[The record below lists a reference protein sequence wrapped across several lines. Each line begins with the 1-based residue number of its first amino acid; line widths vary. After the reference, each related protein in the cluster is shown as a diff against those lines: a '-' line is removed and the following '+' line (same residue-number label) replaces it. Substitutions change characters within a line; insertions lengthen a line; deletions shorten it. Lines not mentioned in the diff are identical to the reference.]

1 MIVIGAD
8 THKRNHML
16 VAVDGQTGAR
26 CGQREIA
33 ASDAGALD
41 ALRFAAGLEAERVW
55 AIEDCRHV
63 SARLEAALVAAGERV
78 IRVPAAVTGQAREVS
93 RQAGKSDLIDA
104 RAVALAV
111 LRDGIDSFPVAFCDE
126 QALEIR
132 VLADYRDQLIAE
144 RTRMINR
151 LRWHLVTIAP
161 DLEAQL
167 APAALKG
174 PRICA
179 RLARQLARLPQ
190 SPQLRSPN
198 DC

>member
-1 MIVIGAD
+1 M
-8 THKRNHML
+8 
-16 VAVDGQTGAR
+16 
-26 CGQREIA
+26 
-33 ASDAGALD
+33 
-41 ALRFAAGLEAERVW
+41 
-55 AIEDCRHV
+55 
-63 SARLEAALVAAGERV
+63 VAAGERV
-78 IRVPAAVTGQAREVS
+78 IRVPAAVTGQARKVS

-111 LRDGIDSFPVAFCDE
+111 LRDGIDSFPVALCDE

-144 RTRMINR
+144 RTRVINR

-174 PRICA
+174 PGSA
-179 RLARQLARLPQ
+179 RG
-190 SPQLRSPN
+190 
-198 DC
+198 